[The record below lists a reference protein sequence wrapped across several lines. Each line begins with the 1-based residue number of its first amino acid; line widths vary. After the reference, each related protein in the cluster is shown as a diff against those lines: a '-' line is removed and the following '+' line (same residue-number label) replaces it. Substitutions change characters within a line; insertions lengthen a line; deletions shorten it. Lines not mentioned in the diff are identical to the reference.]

1 MSLKEKII
9 QDFKKAF
16 KEKDQERKSAL
27 EQVLSEVRNKE
38 IELKKREK
46 GLNDEEVIAVIS
58 RAIKQRKDAME
69 QYQRGNREDLYEKE
83 KKELEILAQYLPQ
96 QLSEEEVK
104 REVAKTIDQLKATG
118 KEDFGKV
125 MGALMGKLKGKA
137 DGNLVKRMVEELL
150 K

>member
-16 KEKDQERKSAL
+16 KEKDQERKSTL
-27 EQVLSEVRNKE
+27 EQVLSEIRNKE
-38 IELKKREK
+38 IELKKREE
-46 GLNDEEVIAVIS
+46 GLSDEEMVEVVG

-69 QYQRGNREDLYEKE
+69 QYQKGDREDLYEKE
-83 KKELEILAQYLPQ
+83 KKELEILLQYLPQ
-96 QLSEEEVK
+96 QLSEEEIR
-104 REVAKTIDQLKATG
+104 REVIKTIDQLGAKG

-125 MGALMGKLKGKA
+125 MGVVMGKLKGKA
-137 DGNLVKRMVEELL
+137 DGNLVKKVVEESL